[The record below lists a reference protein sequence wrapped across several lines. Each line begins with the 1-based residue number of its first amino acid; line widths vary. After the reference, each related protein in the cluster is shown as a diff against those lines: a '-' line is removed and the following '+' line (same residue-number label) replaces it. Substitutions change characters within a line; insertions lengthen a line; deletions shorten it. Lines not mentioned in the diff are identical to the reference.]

1 MGVVNSKKIPT
12 MVRRPRWA
20 CSNRTLHYPNLL
32 FQQGA
37 SCKPEPL
44 GYFIV
49 SIALLVKYRNLDD
62 LSL

>member
-1 MGVVNSKKIPT
+1 